1 MPHGDFSDKTAYF
14 CFATGMIAYFKP
26 DIYFNKIE
34 VGGFTMEPMF
44 DSSPTPEMLSLV
56 AILGSFL
63 TLCFLTFYI
72 VRWNTMNGKAAALG
86 LFTMATTFAY
96 QAYKLDGGKFVFRQ
110 QYVFALMFYLAT
122 IHFWFFANPRWTSVT
137 LKAREEKIAAKK
149 AKKSQ

>member
-1 MPHGDFSDKTAYF
+1 MG
-14 CFATGMIAYFKP
+14 TGMIAYFKP

-72 VRWNTMNGKAAALG
+72 VR

-137 LKAREEKIAAKK
+137 LKAHEDKIAAKK

>member
-1 MPHGDFSDKTAYF
+1 
-14 CFATGMIAYFKP
+14 MIAFFKP

-63 TLCFLTFYI
+63 TLCCLTFYI

-86 LFTMATTFAY
+86 LFTMATTFA
-96 QAYKLDGGKFVFRQ
+96 
-110 QYVFALMFYLAT
+110 
-122 IHFWFFANPRWTSVT
+122 NPRWTSVT
-137 LKAREEKIAAKK
+137 LKAHEDKKAAKK

>member
-1 MPHGDFSDKTAYF
+1 MG
-14 CFATGMIAYFKP
+14 KP

-63 TLCFLTFYI
+63 TLCSLTFYI
-72 VRWNTMNGKAAALG
+72 VRWNTMN
-86 LFTMATTFAY
+86 
-96 QAYKLDGGKFVFRQ
+96 GKFVFRQ

-122 IHFWFFANPRWTSVT
+122 VHFWFFANPRWTSVT
-137 LKAREEKIAAKK
+137 LKAHEDKKAAKK